1 MSSDKNDAA
10 PETPVL
16 VTGGGGY
23 IGSHFVLA
31 LLDRG
36 ESAVVIDDFSTV
48 PRREPPAGTPLIVG
62 DLGDIDL
69 VKRVVREHRIR
80 EVVHFAARIVVPES
94 VADPLAYYLA
104 NVVKTRAMLE
114 AAVESGVERVVFS
127 STAAVYGNADSSP
140 VSEDAPVNPLS
151 PYGTSKLVCE
161 WMLRD
166 AAHAHGLNYAVLR
179 YFNVAGADPMGR
191 SGQAV
196 QNATH
201 LVKVAVQAA
210 LGLRDNLTVFGT
222 DYDTPDGTCI
232 RDYIHVSDLV
242 AAHVDVL
249 RHLRTQAGALT
260 MNCGYGRGYSVL
272 EVVDAVKRASG
283 SDFRVTYGPRRAGDP
298 VKVVADASRIHRT
311 LGWVPQFDDIDAI
324 ASTALA
330 WERRLAEANRAP
342 A

>member
-1 MSSDKNDAA
+1 MNEGDNDAA
-10 PETPVL
+10 SRGPVL
-16 VTGGGGY
+16 VTGGAGY

-36 ESAVVIDDFSTV
+36 ESAVIIDDFSTV
-48 PRREPPAGTPLIVG
+48 PRREPPAGTPLVVG
-62 DLGDIDL
+62 DIGDIDL
-69 VKRVVREHRIR
+69 VRRVVREHRIR

-114 AAVESGVERVVFS
+114 AAVKAGVERIVFS
-127 STAAVYGNADSSP
+127 STAAVYGNAATSP
-140 VSEDAPVNPLS
+140 LNEDAPLNPLS

-166 AAHAHGLNYAVLR
+166 AAHAHGLNYAALR
-179 YFNVAGADPMGR
+179 YFNVAGADPTGR
-191 SGQAV
+191 SGQTV

-210 LGLRDNLTVFGT
+210 LGLRDSLTVFGT

-232 RDYIHVSDLV
+232 RDYIHVSDLA
-242 AAHVDVL
+242 AAHVEVL
-249 RHLRTQAGALT
+249 RHLRREGGRLT

-272 EVVDAVKRASG
+272 EVIEAVKRASG
-283 SDFRVTYGPRRAGDP
+283 SDFPVAYGPRRSGDP
-298 VKVVADASRIHRT
+298 VRVVADPSRLRRT
-311 LGWVPQFDDIDAI
+311 VDWVPRFDDLDAI
-324 ASTALA
+324 AGTALA
-330 WERRLAEANRAP
+330 WERRLAEAN
-342 A
+342 